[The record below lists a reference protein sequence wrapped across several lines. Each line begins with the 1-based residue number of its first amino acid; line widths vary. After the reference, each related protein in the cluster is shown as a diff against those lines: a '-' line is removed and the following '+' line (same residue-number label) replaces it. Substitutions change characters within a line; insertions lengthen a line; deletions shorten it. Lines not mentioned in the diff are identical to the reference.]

1 MQLKIKLYDQYGKFV
16 DGKERVRVD
25 EDFEFGLETE
35 IKDTLY
41 YVANNGKE
49 TKKGLVKDNKFEL
62 PRHFIKVG
70 KLSIKIEQVKDN
82 RVAKT
87 FIVEDML
94 ITESD
99 NGVYTIPE
107 VEVLKDKINEYS
119 ALVESLKV
127 QVEILTKLTA
137 GLYNTEIKGVKKK

>member
-1 MQLKIKLYDQYGKFV
+1 MLLEIKLYDNYGKFKN
-16 DGKERVRVD
+16 GKERVRVD
-25 EDFEFGLETE
+25 EDFEFEIDTN
-35 IKDTLY
+35 IKDTLI

-62 PRHFIKVG
+62 ARHFIKVG

-94 ITESD
+94 IAESD

-137 GLYNTEIKGVKKK
+137 GLYNTEIKGV

>member
-1 MQLKIKLYDQYGKFV
+1 MLLEIKLYESYGKFKN
-16 DGKERVRVD
+16 GKERIRVD
-25 EDFEFGLETE
+25 EDFEFEIDTN
-35 IKDTLY
+35 IKDTMF

-49 TKKGLVKDNKFEL
+49 TKRGLVKDNKFEL

-70 KLSIKIEQVKDN
+70 KLSVKIEQVKDN

-94 ITESD
+94 ITEGD

-107 VEVLKDKINEYS
+107 VEVLKGKIEDYS
-119 ALVESLKV
+119 KLVESLKV

-137 GLYNTEIKGVKKK
+137 GLYNTEIKGVE